1 MLICDLEDESGG
13 CSVKIGE
20 NAVALVDYRYALT
33 SNVLRSA
40 VRASRAYM
48 AEKCFEAQFAS
59 LGKHAQTISSY
70 LFK

>member
-1 MLICDLEDESGG
+1 MLIRDLADESGG

-40 VRASRAYM
+40 VRASRVH
-48 AEKCFEAQFAS
+48 
-59 LGKHAQTISSY
+59 G
-70 LFK
+70 